1 LAKPYLSIVIPA
13 YNEAKRLPVTLMKA
27 LEFFEKQAYPY
38 ELIIAENGSQD
49 QTLEVARSFSQRHS
63 EVRVLHET
71 RRGKGNAV
79 RAGMLIAQGEYR
91 FMADADFSMPVE
103 EISRFL
109 PPTLVDF
116 DVAIASREA
125 MGSIRYQEPAY
136 RHLGGRL
143 INAIIRLLA
152 LPGLHDTQCGF
163 KCFRAV
169 VAEDLFRNQTMTGWS
184 FDIELLYIA
193 RLRNYR
199 VVEVPINWY
208 YSSESKVNAVQDALR
223 MVADILQIR
232 RNARRGMYDYPPKQ
246 PAAQAQSDR

>member
-1 LAKPYLSIVIPA
+1 MVKPYLSVIIPA
-13 YNEAKRLPVTLMKA
+13 YNEAKRLSVTLTKA
-27 LEFFEKQAYPY
+27 LEFLGNQSYSH
-38 ELIIAENGSQD
+38 ELIIVENGSQD
-49 QTLEVARSFSQRHS
+49 STLEVARGFSQQHS
-63 EVRVLHET
+63 QVRVLHES

-91 FMADADFSMPVE
+91 FMADADFSMPIE
-103 EISRFL
+103 EISQFL
-109 PPTLVDF
+109 PPALVDF

-125 MGSIRYQEPAY
+125 KGSIRYQEPAY

-143 INAIIRLLA
+143 INTIIRMLA

-163 KCFRAV
+163 KCFRAQ

-193 RLRNYR
+193 RLRKYR

-232 RNARRGMYDYPPKQ
+232 RNARRGLYDYPSRQ
-246 PAAQAQSDR
+246 TAAQARSDH